1 MRAVIA
7 GDVAERSSTD
17 RSESAGSGDDG
28 DDLGDAIAAE
38 GIDVR
43 RIDGLATAEKL
54 ADAGIEDATVF
65 AITDVVQ
72 ATAIPVARELNDGL
86 RIVVYT
92 DDSLPEFARPLADL
106 ILDPDLFGPEAVAEE
121 LAEG

>member
-1 MRAVIA
+1 
-7 GDVAERSSTD
+7 
-17 RSESAGSGDDG
+17 
-28 DDLGDAIAAE
+28 
-38 GIDVR
+38 
-43 RIDGLATAEKL
+43 
-54 ADAGIEDATVF
+54 
-65 AITDVVQ
+65 VQ